1 MADVGVAVV
10 GAGSWGT
17 AFASISAAKGID
29 TVVWARREDL
39 ARAIDERHENPDYLA
54 GLPLPDSL
62 RATHDLGAAVGPAAV
77 VVMAI
82 PSHAFRATFREVA
95 PHLGPNVPV
104 VSLTKGIEQDTML
117 RMSQVLAEEGS
128 LDPSRVAVLTGPNLA
143 KEIVRGQ
150 PAATVVACVDE
161 SRARHLQEAFM
172 SPTFRVYTNTD
183 VIGCEIGGAMKNVI
197 ALAAGMADGMGFGDN
212 AKASLMTRGLAELAR
227 LGVQMGGQP
236 LTFSGLAGMGDLI
249 ATCMSKLSRN
259 RHVGEELGR
268 GRPLEEIQAEMHMV
282 AEGVKS
288 CRPLCQMAETH
299 GVEVPIAEAV
309 VGVVSGTLAPSD
321 VLASLMSRQAR
332 PELHGI
338 Q

>member
-1 MADVGVAVV
+1 MAEPRVAVV

-17 AFASISAAKGID
+17 AFASIPAARGID

-39 ARAIDERHENPDYLA
+39 ARAIEERHENPDYLA
-54 GLPLPDSL
+54 GLALPDAL
-62 RATHDLGAAVGPAAV
+62 RATRELSAAVGPASV

-95 PHLGPNVPV
+95 PHLGPDVPV

-150 PAATVVACVDE
+150 PAATVVACADE
-161 SRARHLQEAFM
+161 GRARELQEAFM
-172 SPTFRVYTNTD
+172 APTFRVYTNTD
-183 VIGCEIGGAMKNVI
+183 VVGCEIGGAMKNVI

-227 LGVQMGGQP
+227 LGVRMGGQP

-268 GRPLEEIQAEMHMV
+268 GRPLEEIEAEMHMV

-288 CRPLCQMAETH
+288 CRPLCRMAEVH

-332 PELHGI
+332 AELHGI